1 MGRPRES
8 PKEKRLRGNP
18 GKRKMGKELRV
29 ALAHDD
35 SPPKGMSK
43 KEVCY
48 WNMYAPYMVE
58 NELLTDLNKTDLAR
72 LCYFE
77 SQLDGIHEMLAGSM
91 SLLQEKKN
99 YHGEVVDLVEGV
111 YSKLSRNYTAVIRT
125 IKADMRIR
133 TDKMKDV
140 VPKPPESK
148 FDGLVGRGGKRND

>member
-1 MGRPRES
+1 MGRPKES

-18 GKRKMGKELRV
+18 GKRKIGKELCV
-29 ALAHDD
+29 ALEHDD

-43 KEVCY
+43 KEAYY
-48 WNMYAPYMVE
+48 WKLYAPYMVE
-58 NELLTDLNKTDLAR
+58 NELLTDLNRTDLAR

-77 SQLDGIHEMLAGSM
+77 SQLDEIHKMLAGSR

-111 YSKLSRNYTAVIRT
+111 YSKLSRNYTAMIRT

-148 FDGLVGRGGKRND
+148 FDGLIGGPGKRG

>member
-8 PKEKRLRGNP
+8 AKEKRLRGNP
-18 GKRKMGKELRV
+18 GKRKIGKELSV
-29 ALAHDD
+29 ALELDA

-43 KEVCY
+43 KEACY
-48 WNMYAPYMVE
+48 WRLYAPYMVE
-58 NELLTDLNKTDLAR
+58 NELLTDLNRTDLAR

-77 SQLDGIHEMLAGSM
+77 FQLDEIHKMLSGSL

-111 YSKLSRNYTAVIRT
+111 YSKLSRNYTAMVRT

-148 FDGLVGRGGKRND
+148 FDGLMGGGK

>member
-18 GKRKMGKELRV
+18 GKRKIGKELSV
-29 ALAHDD
+29 ALEHDA

-43 KEVCY
+43 KEARY
-48 WNMYAPYMVE
+48 WNLYAPYMVE
-58 NELLTDLNKTDLAR
+58 NELLTDLNRTDLAR

-77 SQLDGIHEMLAGSM
+77 SQLDEIHKMLSGSR

-111 YSKLSRNYTAVIRT
+111 YSKLSRNYTAMIRT
-125 IKADMRIR
+125 LKADMRIR

-140 VPKPPESK
+140 VPKPPASK
-148 FDGLVGRGGKRND
+148 FDGLIGGSGKRG